1 MRERSQP
8 GSQDAASTSRV
19 SWRLATPELE
29 EQDAKLRKEVWLT
42 AGWSPRLSSLAE
54 QGSLPWNL
62 PRPCLCAGQVR
73 TDSRT
78 RLSPRRRAERR
89 ADPEGCVG
97 WGSKLGASILLFP
110 VEKRLYPTSWLRSLC
125 CPRAPPGTCPARRT
139 TLRPL
144 HPSPRPTFHLPEA
157 RTPPPSKPV
166 YARWSE
172 GGIFADLALTE
183 GPSAPRRSRG
193 PESWPP
199 RFLSPLGVAMEPTAV
214 RP

>member
-89 ADPEGCVG
+89 ADPGGCVG

-110 VEKRLYPTSWLRSLC
+110 VEKRRRIHSL
-125 CPRAPPGTCPARRT
+125 PHLLAPVPLLSASSTGHVPCAPHHPASPAPQPQAYVPPAGGTDAGAEQAC
-139 TLRPL
+139 LRPL
-144 HPSPRPTFHLPEA
+144 EWRGNLCWPGFDRGTLRA
-157 RTPPPSKPV
+157 
-166 YARWSE
+166 
-172 GGIFADLALTE
+172 TE
-183 GPSAPRRSRG
+183 K
-193 PESWPP
+193 
-199 RFLSPLGVAMEPTAV
+199 
-214 RP
+214 